1 MRISTVEFAHNYVL
15 LFNIVICYLKVTE
28 NKKGIN
34 KRIKNEIVSYF
45 YHKTKITNNE
55 GENRVKKIKIKIKL
69 NKFIFYQKKTKDHE
83 E

>member
-1 MRISTVEFAHNYVL
+1 MRISTVQFAHNYVL

-55 GENRVKKIKIKIKL
+55 GENRVKK
-69 NKFIFYQKKTKDHE
+69 NKNKNKTKQIYFLPKKDKRP
-83 E
+83 